1 MKKVSVKNL
10 FKPKEIF
17 AQGLSF
23 YKVFLIF
30 VFGCIFGTYYEQVL
44 KLIADGVWVT
54 QQGVLYGPFNPVYG
68 FGAAGLI
75 VLVASKKR
83 KWYWS
88 FLLAAV
94 VAGFFEYL
102 LHELEYIF
110 TGNVSWDYTYL
121 KLYIPSIATKGA
133 TAGTSVLHMV
143 IWGGLGL
150 LLEYII
156 YPIMSKLIE
165 KIPPLQGKMLCNA
178 LVVFLTINIALTG
191 LVLVRQ
197 GERNKGNEPIT
208 PVGAWVDK
216 YYPDEY
222 LYEIFPD
229 KAPKEDTEDNTSK

>member
-1 MKKVSVKNL
+1 MKNISVNNL
-10 FKPKEIF
+10 LRPKEVF
-17 AQGLSF
+17 AEGLCF

-44 KLIADGVWVT
+44 KLIADKVWVT

-75 VLVASKKR
+75 VLCVKKKR

-121 KLYIPSIATKGA
+121 KLYIPSIATKGK
-133 TAGTSVLHMV
+133 TAGTSVLHMA

-150 LLEYII
+150 FLEYIV
-156 YPIMSKLIE
+156 YPLMSKIIE
-165 KIPPLQGKMLCNA
+165 KIPPLQGKMICNA
-178 LVVFLTINIALTG
+178 LAVFLVIDMVLTG
-191 LVLVRQ
+191 MVFVRL
-197 GERNKGNEPIT
+197 GERQKGNEPLT
-208 PVGAWVDK
+208 FVGQWIDEN
-216 YYPDEY
+216 YPDEY
-222 LYEIFPD
+222 IYQIFPD
-229 KAPKEDTEDNTSK
+229 KAPKENEEKAA

>member
-10 FKPKEIF
+10 LKPKEVF
-17 AQGLSF
+17 AEGLSF

-30 VFGCIFGTYYEQVL
+30 VFGCIFGTYYEQIL

-54 QQGVLYGPFNPVYG
+54 QQGVIYGPFNPVYG

-75 VLVASKKR
+75 VLLVRKTR

-88 FLLAAV
+88 FLLAAI

-133 TAGTSVLHMV
+133 TAGTSVLHMA
-143 IWGGLGL
+143 IWGALGL
-150 LLEYII
+150 FLEYIV
-156 YPIMSKLIE
+156 YPIFSKLIE
-165 KIPPLQGKMLCNA
+165 KIPPLQGKMVCNA
-178 LVVFLTINIALTG
+178 LVVFLTINILLTG
-191 LVLVRQ
+191 AVFLRY
-197 GERNKGNEPIT
+197 GERQKGKEPIT
-208 PVGAWVDK
+208 FIGAWLDRN
-216 YYPDEY
+216 YPDEY
-222 LYEIFPD
+222 VYEIFPD
-229 KAPKEDTEDNTSK
+229 KKLEETENNNET